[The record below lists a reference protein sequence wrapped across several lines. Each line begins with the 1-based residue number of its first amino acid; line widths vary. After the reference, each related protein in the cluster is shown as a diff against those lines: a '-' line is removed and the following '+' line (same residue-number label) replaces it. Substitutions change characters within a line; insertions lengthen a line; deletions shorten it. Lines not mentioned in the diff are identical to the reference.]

1 MTPSQ
6 PSLVH
11 QPTSQPAHPRLFWG
25 VAATVVVLDVVTKEL
40 ARRLLVLELVPREIV
55 GDVLRLSLSY
65 NPGAA
70 FGLSVGA
77 YSRWFFTV
85 LASVILVVLWRI
97 YHDTPPGHR
106 LRVVALAL
114 VSGGAVGNVIN
125 RLWSERGVV
134 DFIDVGIGTH
144 RWPTFNVADMGVS
157 MGALLLAFVLHRHE
171 TPQAERRDGQERP
184 TEARTLGRTRT

>member
-1 MTPSQ
+1 MTPAQ
-6 PSLVH
+6 PSLAH
-11 QPTSQPAHPRLFWG
+11 QPASQPAHPRLFWG
-25 VAATVVVLDVVTKEL
+25 LAATVVILDVVTKEL

-85 LASVILVVLWRI
+85 LASVILVVLWHI
-97 YHDTPPGHR
+97 YRDTPPGHR

-144 RWPTFNVADMGVS
+144 RWPTFNVADVGVS
-157 MGALLLAFVLHRHE
+157 IGALLLAFVLHRHE
-171 TPQAERRDGQERP
+171 TPQAERREGKERP
-184 TEARTLGRTRT
+184 TEARPRGRDRT